1 MAILIIGAT
10 GNIGRNLVDT
20 LLESRQQLL
29 LGVREP
35 EKARAIWKHSANYI
49 SFDFD
54 VPETFEPA
62 LSRVERCFFIAP
74 HEDPAPSVELFL
86 QHAGHLKQLT
96 FSSGRTTGA
105 VEGKPL
111 NTIENRIWDSFI
123 PATILRPGWF
133 MQNFTGWIGDDI
145 REERRIVL
153 PAGDSKTAFVD
164 VRDVAGAAALTLI
177 HGGYTGHT
185 YELVSDEAFDHYQ
198 VAEMISRA
206 IGEKVEY
213 QPMEPLDYIRRMMKK
228 GWSRDIAEHTV
239 ELYRLVKEG
248 REEETTSH
256 VEDILERK
264 PRRLEAFIEEY
275 KEEFKVNTP

>member
-10 GNIGRNLVDT
+10 GNIGRHLVDT

-35 EKARAIWKHSANYI
+35 EKARAIWKHHASYI
-49 SFDFD
+49 HFDFSE
-54 VPETFEPA
+54 PETFEPA
-62 LSRVERCFFIAP
+62 VGAVERCFFIAP
-74 HEDPAPSVELFL
+74 HDDPVPSVELFL
-86 QHAGHLKQLT
+86 QHAKHLKQLT
-96 FSSGRTTGA
+96 FSSGRTTGG

-111 NTIENRIWDSFI
+111 HTIEQRIWDSFI

-145 REERRIVL
+145 REERKIIL
-153 PAGDSKTAFVD
+153 PAGEAKTAFID
-164 VRDVAGAAALTLI
+164 VRDIAEVAALTLI
-177 HGGYTGHT
+177 HGGHTGHT

-213 QPMEPLDYIRRMMKK
+213 QPMGPLDYIKRMMKK
-228 GWSRDIAEHTV
+228 GWSRDVAEHTV
-239 ELYRLVKEG
+239 ELYRLVMEG
-248 REEETTSH
+248 REEETTAD

-264 PRRLEAFIEEY
+264 PRRLQDFIEEY
-275 KEEFKVNTP
+275 KEALK